1 MMKVFVGG
9 SRHVSRLNAQVEER
23 LDNIVR
29 KELPVLV
36 GDANG
41 VDKAV
46 QQYLRSRQY
55 RNVEVFCSGRACRN
69 NVGQWKLRAVS
80 TDKRVKTFDFYA
92 EKDRLMT
99 HEADIGLM
107 IWDGKSTGTLL
118 NVVRLLRQQ
127 KKVVVYNVPAHR
139 FAELRNQS
147 EWAAFVSDCD
157 PELRRKVEEKAAI
170 EDRTEPPIQQSLS
183 N

>member
-9 SRHVSRLNAQVEER
+9 SRHVSQLNAEVRER

-29 KELPVLV
+29 KGLPVLV

-46 QQYLRSRQY
+46 QQYFHSQQY
-55 RNVEVFCSGRACRN
+55 RNVEVFCSGRTCRN

-80 TDKRVKTFDFYA
+80 TDKREKTFDFYA

-118 NVVRLLRQQ
+118 NVMRLLRQQ
-127 KKVVVYNVPAHR
+127 KKVVVYNVAR
-139 FAELRNQS
+139 RQFWELRNQS
-147 EWAAFVSDCD
+147 EWGAFVSGCD
-157 PELRRKVEEKAAI
+157 AELRRKVEEKAAI
-170 EDRTEPPIQQSLS
+170 EDRSEPLTQQSPP

>member
-9 SRHVSRLNAQVEER
+9 SRHVSQLNAEVRER

-29 KELPVLV
+29 KGLPVLI
-36 GDANG
+36 GDATG
-41 VDKAV
+41 ADKAV
-46 QQYLRSRQY
+46 QQYLHSQQY

-80 TDKRVKTFDFYA
+80 TDKREKTFDFYA

-107 IWDGKSTGTLL
+107 IWTGKAPARFST
-118 NVVRLLRQQ
+118 
-127 KKVVVYNVPAHR
+127 
-139 FAELRNQS
+139 
-147 EWAAFVSDCD
+147 
-157 PELRRKVEEKAAI
+157 
-170 EDRTEPPIQQSLS
+170 
-183 N
+183 